1 MQNSKVSLRII
12 LYLIAAA
19 ALSALIFASGTVAY
33 AQTPADNVISGSDA
47 LAAALSDS
55 GRTSIVLKENGIYD
69 LEQSVT
75 ITSAVTIQGNG
86 ATINCAEGA
95 AVSVSDG
102 AGVNLSGVTFV
113 SHQSHSLE
121 VSGSV
126 TFGENVI
133 FAGKKGVLLKKGGQL
148 TSGRHPV
155 TAVTGL
161 EALVTADP
169 SDGTV
174 SLKDIRLTQT
184 SGQTSLLVLANS
196 PGTVTMSGSVDIL
209 AADGLA
215 MYCPSEAAGPQIAV
229 DSGTSLSIAAAN
241 AVVSQG
247 LEIPGAAAD
256 IRSCDIVFGSDVIL
270 GITGSYCG
278 IAAKNITLGNNARVT
293 AVCVRL
299 SDTGFAGCAAL
310 SASEKIACRAGATVT
325 VGGSGGNC
333 ASGLY
338 AGKGIDAAEK
348 FSIMFR
354 GESPYCCAM
363 ASGGAV
369 SVGYESS
376 INLQGGTYGI
386 KCAGLTVGDRATV
399 NISDVQTDGIC
410 SSGRVT
416 VGENAT
422 VDIKAVRCAV
432 YSSGSASFA
441 RGGLITL
448 SSQGEGA
455 VIWINGSAS
464 DDLVLTGCRLSINHS
479 SESKSEKN
487 AAVFVSGAVS
497 VEGGADVTV
506 LNNKDF
512 ALIAAGGSVNVKGQ
526 DTVLRCSG
534 GVGLL
539 VSKGSLLV
547 SDSAVF
553 LAEGLLDSAVR
564 IERGSFS
571 ATGGASVDIQG
582 ARFGVETLSGDVYID
597 GASSFDIRSTADRA
611 VFVENGR
618 LTILNVSRVSAW
630 KRVDGGKNSSA
641 WWSSE
646 PVCEYSWEATADESR
661 EHWLYADHTALMP
674 NITNEFRGGA
684 AQPCD
689 FEWYD
694 DQWRPADY
702 SRLGQYCSRPAGRAN
717 SFNLP
722 AGKSFSWMLFGAS
735 YDSQLN
741 FRLVKSTGDGTFDL
755 REDGTFTYSSL
766 DYSRGEQSFDFI
778 VENGDGVSSLPV
790 TVSIFVTASKPPVAS
805 SATFPVTAGQQYLGQ
820 VNVVDYDGTIA
831 AIRVGEQTRH
841 GKLIINSDGRFSYE
855 PEKDFVGIDS
865 FTYTAVDNLG
875 DESSTG
881 YISLAVGMTEIP
893 VVCNATIITESS
905 VAASTRLT
913 AILGEDTIQPPL
925 EFVILTQPV
934 YGTIETAENERDL
947 ITYIPYEDFSG
958 TDRFTYAA
966 VLEDGSYTETGYV
979 TIATVPSQRPTASGG
994 VFYCTKNSSCSGR
1007 LVGYDV
1013 DGSIAEY
1020 ILAAQPEH
1028 GRVELD
1034 RVTGEFIYYSDRGFT
1049 GDASF
1054 SFTVTD
1060 SDGLVSDPVEVTV
1073 RVSSLLENLKNTGRL
1088 GAAVV
1093 LLCAALAAVAGV
1105 VAFVIITRARHRR
1118 ELEEEQKKSRLFEFG
1133 GSMSDNDYDD
1143 YY

>member
-1 MQNSKVSLRII
+1 MQNSKVSLRIL

-19 ALSALIFASGTVAY
+19 ALSALFFASGTVAY
-33 AQTPADNVISGSDA
+33 AQAPADNVISGSDA
-47 LAAALSDS
+47 LAAALADS
-55 GRTSIVLKENGIYD
+55 TRTTIVLKEKGIYD
-69 LEQSVT
+69 LEQSVA
-75 ITSAVTIQGNG
+75 ISSNVAIQGNG

-95 AVSVSDG
+95 AVSVSGG
-102 AGVNLSGVTFV
+102 ASLTVSGVTFV
-113 SHQSHSLE
+113 SHHNHSLE

-126 TFGENVI
+126 AFGENVI

-148 TSGRHPV
+148 TSGGHPV

-161 EALVTADP
+161 EVLVTADP

-174 SLKDIRLTQT
+174 SLKDTRLTQT
-184 SGQTSLLVLANS
+184 LGQTSLLVINNS
-196 PGTVTMSGSVDIL
+196 SGTVALSGSVDIL

-215 MYCPSEAAGPQIAV
+215 MYCPSEAAGPQISV
-229 DSGTSLSIAAAN
+229 DSGTSLSIAASN

-247 LEIPGAAAD
+247 LELPGAAAD
-256 IRSCDIVFGSDVIL
+256 IRTCDIVFGSNVTL

-278 IAAKNITLGNNARVT
+278 IAARNITLGENTKVT

-310 SASEKIACRAGATVT
+310 SASEKIACRAGVTVT
-325 VGGSGGNC
+325 AGASGGNC

-338 AGKGIDAAEK
+338 AGKGIDAAER

-354 GESPYCCAM
+354 GESPYCSAM
-363 ASGGAV
+363 VSGGPV
-369 SVGYESS
+369 SVGVESS

-386 KCAGLTVGDRATV
+386 KSAGLTVGDRSTV
-399 NISDVQTDGIC
+399 NISDIRTDGIC

-432 YSSGSASFA
+432 YSSGGVSFA
-441 RGGLITL
+441 KGGLYTL

-464 DDLVLTGCRLSINHS
+464 DDLVLTGCRLSIDHS
-479 SESKSEKN
+479 SERKSEKN

-497 VEGGADVTV
+497 VESGADVTI

-526 DTVLRCSG
+526 DTALRCSG
-534 GVGLL
+534 GVGVL

-547 SDSAVF
+547 SDNAVF

-564 IERGSFS
+564 VERGSFS
-571 ATGGASVDIQG
+571 ATGGARVDVQG

-618 LTILNVSRVSAW
+618 LTILNVGRVSAW
-630 KRVDGGKNSSA
+630 KRAKDSKNASA

-646 PVCEYSWEATADESR
+646 PECEYAWEAASGDSR
-661 EHWLYADHTALMP
+661 DHWLYADHTALNP
-674 NITNEFRGGA
+674 NITTEFRTGA
-684 AQPCD
+684 AQPGD
-689 FEWYD
+689 FAWYD
-694 DQWRPADY
+694 GEWHPSDY
-702 SRLGQYCSRPAGRAN
+702 SRIGQYCSRPSGRAN

-735 YDSQLN
+735 YDDQLE

-755 REDGTFTYSSL
+755 REDGTFTYASL

-778 VENGDGVSSLPV
+778 VENSDGVSSQPV
-790 TVSIFVTASKPPVAS
+790 TVTIFVTASKPPVAS
-805 SATFPVTAGQQYLGQ
+805 SATFPVTVNEQYLGQ

-841 GKLIINSDGRFSYE
+841 GKLIINSDGHFSYE
-855 PEKDFVGIDS
+855 PEKGFIGLDG

-881 YISLAVGMTEIP
+881 YITFAVGMAEIP

-913 AILGEDTIQPPL
+913 AIRGEDTIQPPP

-934 YGTIETAENERDL
+934 YGTIERSESEPDL

-966 VLEDGSYTETGYV
+966 LLEDGSYTETGYV
-979 TIATVPSQRPTASGG
+979 TIATVPSQRPSASGG
-994 VFYCTKNSSCSGR
+994 IFYCTKNSSCSGR

-1013 DGSIAEY
+1013 DGTIAGF
-1020 ILAAQPEH
+1020 ILVDQPEH

-1034 RVTGEFIYYSDRGFT
+1034 KVTGKFIYYSDKGFT

-1060 SDGLVSDPVEVTV
+1060 SDGLVSEPVEVTV

-1088 GAAVV
+1088 GAATV

-1133 GSMSDNDYDD
+1133 GSMSDRDYDD
-1143 YY
+1143 YF